1 MYPFLQPKCDIT
13 AMMAAATSITIA
25 LCWECMRRPKETASC
40 LGGNLMTNPIFW
52 SQEANEAGIGGWDR
66 VVFFWQKTKLG
77 FLYEWNLEPAAQ
89 PPSSLPDYSPVS
101 WTMWSPVAQVA
112 TDHVESWKFDFKLL
126 CRKCGKH
133 CTLASDGF
141 WFSFIFRLPTIF
153 CEEHC
158 GWSNWKI
165 LWFS

>member
-1 MYPFLQPKCDIT
+1 MWHNSNDGSCYQHYYSIMLGVHEETKRDSILSWWEPDDQHHFLISRSKWGRD
-13 AMMAAATSITIA
+13 
-25 LCWECMRRPKETASC
+25 R
-40 LGGNLMTNPIFW
+40 
-52 SQEANEAGIGGWDR
+52 GWDR
-66 VVFFWQKTKLG
+66 VVVFFLQKTKLG
-77 FLYEWNLEPAAQ
+77 FLYEWNLELAAQ
-89 PPSSLPDYSPVS
+89 PPSSLPDHSPVS

-112 TDHVESWKFDFKLL
+112 TDHVESWKSDFKLL

-141 WFSFIFRLPTIF
+141 WFSFIFLLPTIF